1 MVTKAVAAETG
12 AVVMLFLQQAE
23 TEVTAETDMADL
35 SALAALPE
43 KESGH
48 PTEVAELTV
57 HCTKTI
63 RTILKI
69 TIKSWLRIDI

>member
-1 MVTKAVAAETG
+1 MISKLRVLAKKLPWKAEMV
-12 AVVMLFLQQAE
+12 
-23 TEVTAETDMADL
+23 VTAETDMADL
-35 SALAALPE
+35 SAMAALPE

-48 PTEVAELTV
+48 PTEVRDLTV

>member
-1 MVTKAVAAETG
+1 MISKLRVLAKKLPWKAEMV
-12 AVVMLFLQQAE
+12 
-23 TEVTAETDMADL
+23 VTAETDMADL
-35 SALAALPE
+35 SAMAAMAALPE
-43 KESGH
+43 KEHGLL
-48 PTEVAELTV
+48 TEVTELTV